1 MKHKAWWQQQSS
13 LKNKKSNPT
22 VTTAKA
28 EVGRPFINK
37 ALPGV
42 EEAAR
47 LLLLSLVTQGTSLP
61 CRKAG
66 ITVVLWVNVLITPLS
81 CNEHMLG
88 GSKPVWGVPVCQKDP
103 QQYLWIYMIYN
114 KIHYN
119 AQQLCFPCGDELM
132 GPRIKVEKREQ
143 RRRKWAIISNLTQW
157 NRLKL
162 VQVCKV

>member
-1 MKHKAWWQQQSS
+1 MEFLLRLWCLFVMKHKAWWQQQSS

-103 QQYLWIYMIYN
+103 QQCSSNIYEYIWY
-114 KIHYN
+114 I
-119 AQQLCFPCGDELM
+119 
-132 GPRIKVEKREQ
+132 IKY
-143 RRRKWAIISNLTQW
+143 ITMLSNFVFHVVMSW
-157 NRLKL
+157 WDRG
-162 VQVCKV
+162 